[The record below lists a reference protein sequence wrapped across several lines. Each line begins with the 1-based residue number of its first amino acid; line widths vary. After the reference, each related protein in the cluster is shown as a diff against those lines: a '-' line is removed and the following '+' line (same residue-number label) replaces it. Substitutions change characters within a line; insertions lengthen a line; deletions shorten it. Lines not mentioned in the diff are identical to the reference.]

1 MAVSTTGY
9 RVGKQPLAQSFYVA
23 EPSGIYITKV
33 DLYLKAADENAPI
46 QIEIRPMN
54 NGFPSSGEVIPG
66 RVISL
71 PGSSVGGCASV

>member
-33 DLYLKAADENAPI
+33 DLFLTL
-46 QIEIRPMN
+46 
-54 NGFPSSGEVIPG
+54 F
-66 RVISL
+66 
-71 PGSSVGGCASV
+71 